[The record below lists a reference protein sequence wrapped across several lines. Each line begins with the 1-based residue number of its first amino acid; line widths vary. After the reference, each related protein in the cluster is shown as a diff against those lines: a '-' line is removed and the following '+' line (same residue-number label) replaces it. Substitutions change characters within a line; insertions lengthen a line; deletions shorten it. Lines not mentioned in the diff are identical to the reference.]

1 MGLTDPQ
8 ISFRL
13 TIILEKYHTFSCSV
27 ECESLGVNINP
38 QSHTA
43 LGTHGPPMAKIQ
55 SIRFLASDSGHM
67 EEEKKFLF
75 SLVAWG
81 QGFTCRN
88 SCVNSGYFSFIFRT
102 FLLTKFIT

>member
-8 ISFRL
+8 ISSRL

-67 EEEKKFLF
+67 EEEKKEI
-75 SLVAWG
+75 SL
-81 QGFTCRN
+81 FTCGLGTRF
-88 SCVNSGYFSFIFRT
+88 YMQK
-102 FLLTKFIT
+102 LLHKQRLF